1 MPLNVKNA
9 GLDVDEEE
17 RTMKREMERM
27 VGLVLL
33 LVLVWLDQSTPV
45 LAAAVSAPSN
55 GDYTALPPFLPN
67 AVPPNIL
74 LLMDSSGSMDN
85 SAYHP
90 STSTPPSP
98 ATQPTGTNVYD
109 PGKPGGYAGYFD
121 QTLCYTYG
129 SNRFT
134 PGIARPSG
142 SDSCGAHSQW
152 DGSFLNYITMT
163 RIEIA
168 KWAMMGGKCAPRVS
182 GNCYPGGKLTLEN
195 SSRDAIGVIFSADG
209 VSPLSGTKCFFRNGT
224 NLTILNSSCGGSAT
238 SYSLTVDV
246 SGEPTGLIQTLGNKA
261 RFGLMEFKS
270 GTLDGGKVLADVGT
284 DTPSMVN
291 AIENTS
297 AGTWTPLAESLYEA
311 MRYFAQVPPAY
322 GGTDYTVNATHD
334 PYYFKSPWASNP
346 GQYVP
351 CCKSFVIIFTDGQ
364 PTMDL
369 NIPAALQD
377 IAHTKLP
384 HVTGHDDVCSSYN
397 GGATSDPCVDSG
409 SHYVDDVAYY
419 AHTTDLRP
427 ASGSLPLITP
437 AVTPPPITGDDHSTI
452 HNLTVYTFFAF
463 GTGANLLKDT
473 AKAGG
478 FVDANGNNIPDLT
491 QEWDAVNNYTG
502 AKGADGLPDT
512 YFESTNADDLKD
524 KLIAAINSILQR
536 SASGTSASVLAS
548 SSTGDGALYQAYF
561 FPSVT
566 EGLNTINWT
575 GYVQALF
582 IDKFG
587 NLREDTVRDQALVYK
602 DDLIVKMV
610 YDTGVVKV
618 QRFRDSDGDGKA
630 DLTDTNGDG
639 TPDTA
644 IPISPDINLSSMST
658 IWEAG
663 KQLAGMGADARNIY
677 TWVDLDNNG
686 FASSTE
692 LIQFVDG
699 NASLLKPYLGVTSA
713 TLPPFDEHSLIKW
726 VRGKDVTD
734 SSGNL
739 LLRDR
744 NITVDGSKKVWILGD
759 VINSSP
765 TTVGAPKERYDVI
778 YGDASYQAFYQTYR
792 NRRQVIYAGAND
804 GMLHAFNGGSY
815 NPGDGT
821 TNHGYFT
828 KQRSPNPWIKTPD
841 LGNELWA
848 FIPMQLLP
856 HLRWLASDNYS
867 HVYYVDL
874 KPKVTDV
881 RIFCDSGAGST
892 PPSPCINGQ
901 PGVSHPGGWG
911 TILIGGFRMGG
922 SCGAP
927 NCKTASGAVKTMKVT
942 ADFSNPPNGN
952 TTDSGDTREFYSAYF
967 VLDITDPE
975 SATGPQFLWSF
986 TDADMG
992 FTTSY
997 PSVLRVKPSCSASN
1011 CKTDP
1016 TGATWYVVFGSG
1028 PTNYKVDTIQQGSRL
1043 YAYDLTTTPTKK
1055 VLPVSVSLN
1064 SAYQALMGDVA
1075 TVDIDLDY
1083 RVDVAYVGSLIQDT
1097 ASSSFPP
1104 WKGEMYRL
1112 TTPCCTAD
1120 NWGIA
1125 GSAAG
1130 TRTPTKMISQ
1140 FGTTY
1145 VGPVT
1150 AGVGVTRDD
1159 ASNIWVFFGTGRFYD
1174 SSDKTL
1180 SEQQYFFGLKDSVQ
1194 TGCAQVG
1201 ATSCLENNLVD
1212 VSNANVFT
1220 NNTVTGLTGSGASV
1234 STLVGTSTTTSL
1246 QGLISTPIIRGWFT
1260 KLPNPIVSP
1269 PVPPLER
1276 VVATPTVAGG
1286 IVFFPSFVPQSSMCN
1301 SLGIG
1306 YLYALFY
1313 QTGTAYKDPV
1323 LGTDS
1328 TATTQSN
1335 KSILLGTGQTGQLG
1349 IHIGAEGSDNTASA
1363 TGVDGC
1369 QGRVSIIGQS
1379 STGQISKTCVKTLG
1393 TWSRYLTWN
1402 NQRL

>member
-1 MPLNVKNA
+1 MNRQAKS
-9 GLDVDEEE
+9 
-17 RTMKREMERM
+17 M
-27 VGLVLL
+27 VSLVLL
-33 LVLVWLDQSTPV
+33 LVLVLLNQLTSAW
-45 LAAAVSAPSN
+45 AAAVSAPSN

-67 AVPPNIL
+67 VVPPNIL
-74 LLMDSSGSMDN
+74 LLMDNSGSMDN

-90 STSTPPSP
+90 STSTPPGP

-109 PGKPGGYAGYFD
+109 PNKPGGYAGYFD

-134 PGIARPSG
+134 PGILRPIPG
-142 SDSCGAHSQW
+142 SDSCGAHGQW

-195 SSRDAIGVIFSADG
+195 SSRDAVGVIFSAVG
-209 VSPLSGTKCFFRNGT
+209 VSPLSGTKCFFRDGT
-224 NLTILNSSCGGSAT
+224 NLTILNSSCSGSAT

-270 GTLDGGKVLADVGT
+270 GTLDGGKVWADVGT

-311 MRYFAQVPPAY
+311 TRYFAQVPPAF
-322 GGTDYTVNATHD
+322 GGTDYTVNAAHD

-369 NIPAALQD
+369 NIPTALQD

-384 HVTGHDDVCSSYN
+384 HVTGHDDVCSAYN
-397 GGATSDPCVDSG
+397 GGATSDPCEGSG

-437 AVTPPPITGDDHSTI
+437 AVTPPPIPGDDHTTI

-463 GTGANLLKDT
+463 GTGANILKDT

-478 FVDANGNNIPDLT
+478 FVDANGNNIPDLA

-502 AKGADGLPDT
+502 AKGSDGLPDT

-548 SSTGDGALYQAYF
+548 SSTGEGALYQAYF

-575 GYVQALF
+575 GYVQGLF
-582 IDKFG
+582 VDKFG
-587 NLREDTVRDQALVYK
+587 NLREDTVVDQRQVYE
-602 DDLIVKMV
+602 DDLIIKMV
-610 YDTGVVKV
+610 YNSTTGAVKV

-630 DLTDTNGDG
+630 DMTDTDGNG

-644 IPISPDINLSSMST
+644 IPISPDIDLSSLT
-658 IWEAG
+658 PIWEAG
-663 KQLAGMGADARNIY
+663 KQLALKDATARKIY
-677 TWVDLDNNG
+677 TWVDLSNDG
-686 FASSTE
+686 LATSDE
-692 LIQFVDG
+692 LISFDDT
-699 NASLLKPYLGVTSA
+699 NASKLKPYLAASA
-713 TLPPFDEHSLIKW
+713 SPFDEHSLIKW
-726 VRGKDVTD
+726 IRGQDVTD

-744 NITVDGSKKVWILGD
+744 NITVAGSKKVWKLGD

-765 TTVGAPKERYDVI
+765 TTVAAPKERYDVI
-778 YGDASYQAFYQTYR
+778 YGDPSYQQFFQKYR
-792 NRRQVIYAGAND
+792 DRRQVIYAGAND

-815 NPGDGT
+815 NSGDDPGT
-821 TNHGYFT
+821 TGKTEHGYFT
-828 KQRSPNPWIKTPD
+828 IQRPSNPWTNTAP
-841 LGNELWA
+841 LGDELWA

-927 NCKTASGAVKTMKVT
+927 NCKAANNAVKTMKVT
-942 ADFSNPPNGN
+942 ADFSNPANGT
-952 TTDSGDTREFYSAYF
+952 TTDPGDTREFYSAYF

-975 SATGPQFLWSF
+975 STTGPQFLWSF

-992 FTTSY
+992 FTTGY
-997 PSVLRVKPSCSASN
+997 PSVLRAKPSCSIPN

-1016 TGATWYVVFGSG
+1016 AGAIWYVLFGSG

-1043 YAYDLTTTPTKK
+1043 YVYDLTATPTKK

-1064 SAYQALMGDVA
+1064 PSYQALMADVS
-1075 TVDIDLDY
+1075 TIDIDLDY
-1083 RVDVAYVGSLIQDT
+1083 RIDVAYVGSLIQDT
-1097 ASSSFPP
+1097 AGSAFPP

-1112 TTPCCTAD
+1112 T
-1120 NWGIA
+1120 
-1125 GSAAG
+1125 
-1130 TRTPTKMISQ
+1130 
-1140 FGTTY
+1140 
-1145 VGPVT
+1145 
-1150 AGVGVTRDD
+1150 
-1159 ASNIWVFFGTGRFYD
+1159 
-1174 SSDKTL
+1174 
-1180 SEQQYFFGLKDSVQ
+1180 
-1194 TGCAQVG
+1194 
-1201 ATSCLENNLVD
+1201 
-1212 VSNANVFT
+1212 
-1220 NNTVTGLTGSGASV
+1220 
-1234 STLVGTSTTTSL
+1234 
-1246 QGLISTPIIRGWFT
+1246 
-1260 KLPNPIVSP
+1260 
-1269 PVPPLER
+1269 
-1276 VVATPTVAGG
+1276 
-1286 IVFFPSFVPQSSMCN
+1286 
-1301 SLGIG
+1301 
-1306 YLYALFY
+1306 
-1313 QTGTAYKDPV
+1313 
-1323 LGTDS
+1323 
-1328 TATTQSN
+1328 
-1335 KSILLGTGQTGQLG
+1335 
-1349 IHIGAEGSDNTASA
+1349 
-1363 TGVDGC
+1363 
-1369 QGRVSIIGQS
+1369 
-1379 STGQISKTCVKTLG
+1379 
-1393 TWSRYLTWN
+1393 
-1402 NQRL
+1402 